1 MHKKLVI
8 VVLSLALISG
18 AAFASGPGGLSGIGV
33 FGSFG
38 GSTTGSTGGG
48 VGLSLKFGSFPV
60 LGIQYDLSGNGRLA
74 LACDYYVID
83 AQGLAGPLSF
93 YLGVGAFGGLSF
105 GTPASFDLGLRIP
118 VGLQLWPVS
127 KLEIFLAGVP
137 IVRFIP
143 TVTLGIG
150 GEVGLRVHF

>member
-8 VVLSLALISG
+8 VVLALGLISG
-18 AAFASGPGGLSGIGV
+18 AAFASGPGGLTGIGV

-60 LGIQYDLSGNGRLA
+60 LGIQYDLTAPGRLA
-74 LACDYYVID
+74 LACDYYIID

-93 YLGVGAFGGLSF
+93 FLGVGAFGGVSF
-105 GTPASFDLGLRIP
+105 GTPAAVDLGLRIP
-118 VGLQLWPVS
+118 IGLQLWPVS
-127 KLEIFLAGVP
+127 KLELFLSGVP
-137 IVRFIP
+137 VVRFIP
-143 TVTLGIG
+143 TVSLGIG
-150 GEVGLRVHF
+150 GEIGLRVHF